1 MELAVVR
8 DQRKP
13 HLCRRRPDVVCRG
26 GVGSG
31 NTSSSYGFS
40 LNTPSNC
47 AAGGPQSN
55 WNIGKLGGTLT
66 TVTVKHSASLGCGP
80 AFNVAQSGI
89 ALGCGN
95 CYLTNFTVAN
105 NFLDGFTPSFNITN
119 LSNSTS
125 GWAFFYL
132 GITYTTLGAW
142 DVGAYEFAAPGS
154 DALPPA
160 KPKGVKLP

>member
-1 MELAVVR
+1 MSIDESRRLVPHPHPAGDLQHILAAHPVR
-8 DQRKP
+8 AGEGFLRVRVEH
-13 HLCRRRPDVVCRG
+13 HLDDTVAVAERF
-26 GVGSG
+26 
-31 NTSSSYGFS
+31 TQT
-40 LNTPSNC
+40 TPF
-47 AAGGPQSN
+47 
-55 WNIGKLGGTLT
+55 KE
-66 TVTVKHSASLGCGP
+66 VT
-80 AFNVAQSGI
+80 QSGI